1 MIAMQKK
8 SLPFDFLFLTK
19 YIHPGAKINVTEA
32 LNNNYFNNK
41 QQILD

>member
-1 MIAMQKK
+1 MIAMQQT

-19 YIHPGAKINVTEA
+19 YIQPEAKINVTDA

-41 QQILD
+41 QQILN